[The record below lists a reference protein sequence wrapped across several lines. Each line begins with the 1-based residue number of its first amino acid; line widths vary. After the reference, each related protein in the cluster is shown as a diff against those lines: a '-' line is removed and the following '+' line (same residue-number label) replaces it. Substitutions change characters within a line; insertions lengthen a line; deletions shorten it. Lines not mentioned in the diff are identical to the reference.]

1 MSSSRPGQSKS
12 FLFYCAV
19 LLVAGSSVV
28 FGLDWTVAPL
38 PPMHETEASVQA
50 AKLAAHLPPSAVR
63 KDKVVTRPS
72 PAQSAARGPQVAAVN
87 PAVNPV
93 RKVTARPSI
102 TAPAPEQTV
111 TQPPPESGP
120 PKCDIDAC
128 SAAYRSFRASDCTWQ
143 PYEGPRRLCDKG
155 TPPKDVAAT
164 NPNAAI
170 DDDQQLSDK
179 CDIAACK
186 AAYFTFTPSD
196 CTYQPSNGP
205 RRLCTKGT
213 PPKPAQA
220 AIDPAVAVAN
230 AANAANKMDAAKN
243 DQAKPRCDIEACKAA
258 YFTFTPSDCTYQ
270 PSNGPRQ
277 LCTKG
282 APSPPAPE
290 AAIDPAVAAAN
301 AANAAAKAEQE
312 KQDKARQEQAN
323 TDRAKADAATSNQAE
338 PKCDIE
344 ACKQAYFTF
353 NPADC
358 TYQPSDGPR
367 RLCTKGTPPKPEAK
381 AEPAV
386 PSPPRAPAPPPVAAS
401 AAPAAPPAAKATPN
415 SEQSKQ
421 ETPGVATAPALKT
434 PPAAAAPVVSDK
446 CDVEACKQAYF
457 TFNPEDCTYQPS
469 GGPRRLCTKG
479 TPPKSEAKA
488 EPAAPSPPLLPV
500 PPAAARPL
508 APAAAATPN
517 GEQGEQQMPAPE
529 RAPAAITP
537 PAADAA
543 PAVSDKCDVD
553 ACKQAYFTFNP
564 SDCTYQPSNGP
575 RRLCTKGT
583 PKTPRAAAPAAGRPS
598 TRVAPNHIMPPGL
611 VPAGR

>member
-87 PAVNPV
+87 PAVKPE
-93 RKVTARPSI
+93 RKVTARPAI

-120 PKCDIDAC
+120 PKCDINAC
-128 SAAYRSFRASDCTWQ
+128 AAAYRSFRASDCTWQ
-143 PYEGPRRLCDKG
+143 PYEGPRRFCDKG

-170 DDDQQLSDK
+170 DDDQQVSDK

-196 CTYQPSNGP
+196 CTYQPSNGS

-213 PPKPAQA
+213 PPKPAQ
-220 AIDPAVAVAN
+220 
-230 AANAANKMDAAKN
+230 
-243 DQAKPRCDIEACKAA
+243 
-258 YFTFTPSDCTYQ
+258 
-270 PSNGPRQ
+270 
-277 LCTKG
+277 
-282 APSPPAPE
+282 

-312 KQDKARQEQAN
+312 KQDKAKQEQAN
-323 TDRAKADAATSNQAE
+323 ADRAKADAAKSNQSE
-338 PKCDIE
+338 QKCDIE

-367 RLCTKGTPPKPEAK
+367 RLCTKGTPPKPKAE

-386 PSPPRAPAPPPVAAS
+386 PSPPRAPAPPPVAGT
-401 AAPAAPPAAKATPN
+401 AAPAAPPAAEATPN

-421 ETPGVATAPALKT
+421 ETPAIATAPALKT
-434 PPAAAAPVVSDK
+434 PPAAAAAPVVSDK
-446 CDVEACKQAYF
+446 CNVEACKQAYF

-500 PPAAARPL
+500 PPAAAPPL

-517 GEQGEQQMPAPE
+517 GEQGEQQTPAAEP
-529 RAPAAITP
+529 APAAITP
-537 PAADAA
+537 PAAAAA

-583 PKTPRAAAPAAGRPS
+583 PKKPRAAAPAAGRAS